1 MNTSVGPEGGPSGAS
16 HRLVVASKGKSP
28 LWRLLT
34 LMKVEKRTIIIGAF
48 FQSLQSLTY
57 IPFAAS
63 TGWLIDHVIAR
74 EEAKFTPLPPEVL
87 VWWLV
92 GFAVANL

>member
-1 MNTSVGPEGGPSGAS
+1 MDTSVGPEGGPSGAS

-34 LMKVEKRTIIIGAF
+34 LMKVERRTLIRGAF
-48 FQSLQSLTY
+48 FQSLQALTY

-74 EEAKFTPLPPEVL
+74 KAPEYPPLPPEVL
-87 VWWLV
+87 AQ
-92 GFAVANL
+92 GAR